1 MPTRS
6 LKERIE
12 WLERELPPNPP
23 RFKVHDDLPFGIL
36 VYEPDEEWLL
46 RREVRHLATRI
57 EKSGTKVVFISLAE
71 LMWEAIEKSEGVE
84 AVIQL
89 EQDRGFEKAQAQ
101 VNTYLSDPAFA
112 PLPDALA
119 ARLAAYDPACHLCFV
134 VRGAAMAPGIY
145 PVSKLM
151 ENMQGKTK
159 VPTILF
165 YPGLLRSANGLV
177 YMGFP
182 NREPLGSYR
191 VKIYG

>member
-1 MPTRS
+1 MPPLS

-36 VYEPDEEWLL
+36 VYHPDEEWML

-57 EKSGTKVVFISLAE
+57 EKSSTKVVFVSLAD
-71 LMWEAIEKSEGVE
+71 LLWNAIEKSEGIDAIE
-84 AVIQL
+84 QL
-89 EQDRGFEKAQAQ
+89 ERERGFADAQRQ
-101 VNTYLSDPAFA
+101 VHTYLSDAAFS

-119 ARLAAYDPACHLCFV
+119 ATLAGLDPASTLCFL
-134 VRGAAMAPGIY
+134 VRGAAMAPDIY
-145 PVSKLM
+145 PLSQLM
-151 ENMQGKTK
+151 ETMMGKTR

-165 YPGLLRSANGLV
+165 YPGILRDANGLI

-182 NREPLGSYR
+182 NRQPLGSYR